1 MMREFLLKAGE
12 LSGVGEDIFMLYF
25 GEVLELLKGEKGA
38 LLNIPARRKSYEEN
52 LAYPPF
58 PNLICGRFEPK
69 KRLADKRARR
79 DFYSDEEIG
88 CSLSADIK
96 GFSGAAG
103 VVTGRVCVIFSAD
116 NAEELQTGEI
126 LCAPATNIGWTVIF
140 RARLR
145 L

>member
-1 MMREFLLKAGE
+1 MRAEQEARFNEAVLKFKKQYRNKSKWLDKTLSRFKKANLARENVRSRVVKLFCMMREFLLKAGE

-25 GEVLELLKGEKGA
+25 GEVLELLKGEKVA

-88 CSLSADIK
+88 
-96 GFSGAAG
+96 
-103 VVTGRVCVIFSAD
+103 
-116 NAEELQTGEI
+116 
-126 LCAPATNIGWTVIF
+126 
-140 RARLR
+140 
-145 L
+145 